1 MGARPLALITE
12 HLDDQ
17 CTAWLAERCEAI
29 RRAPGDASFPH
40 DLARAEALVVR
51 TYTRVDDA
59 LLRAAPALRV
69 VGRAGVGLDN
79 IDLAACAARAVRV
92 VHTPDAN
99 TQAVAEYVIA
109 LILDALRPRP
119 TVGRA
124 MGVDAWKSLRSGSI
138 APRQFGD
145 LTLGILGLGR
155 VGKRVARCAS
165 GFGATVIYHDLV
177 EVPTELRSGA
187 EPVSF
192 DELVHRSDILSVHV
206 DERPTNR
213 GLMNAKILAACPSDL
228 LLINTSRGFVI
239 DPAALARYLRANPAA
254 QAALDVHEPEP
265 PPADHP
271 LMGLANCRLLPHL
284 GAATAA
290 AHRNMSWVVRDVWRV
305 LAGERPEHEA
315 TPAASPR
322 SNQ

>member
-1 MGARPLALITE
+1 MGVRPLAIITE
-12 HLDDQ
+12 HLDNQ
-17 CTAWLAERCEAI
+17 CAAWLAERCEVI
-29 RRAPGDASFPH
+29 RRAPGDASFAH

-51 TYTRVDDA
+51 TYTRVDET

-124 MGVDAWKSLRSGSI
+124 MGVEAWNSLRSASI
-138 APRQFGD
+138 GPHQFGD

-155 VGKRVARCAS
+155 VGTRVARCAS
-165 GFGATVIYHDLV
+165 GFGAHAIYHDLV
-177 EVPTELRSGA
+177 EVPTELRNGA

-192 DELVHRSDILSVHV
+192 DELIHRSDILSIHV
-206 DERPTNR
+206 DERPSNR
-213 GLMNAKILAACPSDL
+213 GLIDAKILASCASEL

-239 DPAALARYLRANPAA
+239 DPVALARFLRANPAA
-254 QAALDVHEPEP
+254 RAVLDVHEPEP

-271 LMGLANCRLLPHL
+271 LIGLANCRLLPHL

-305 LAGERPEHEA
+305 LCSQPTEHEA
-315 TPAASPR
+315 TPAGAGSK
-322 SNQ
+322 Q

>member
-1 MGARPLALITE
+1 MGVRPPALITE

-17 CTAWLAERCEAI
+17 CAAWLAERCEVI
-29 RRAPGDASFPH
+29 RCAPGDAAFAH
-40 DLARAEALVVR
+40 HLARAEALVVR

-109 LILDALRPRP
+109 IILDALRPRP
-119 TVGRA
+119 TVGRDI
-124 MGVDAWKSLRSGSI
+124 GVEAWKSLRTGSI

-165 GFGATVIYHDLV
+165 GFGAAVIYHDLV
-177 EVPTELRSGA
+177 DIHTTMRNGA

-192 DELVHRSDILSVHV
+192 DELIHRSDILTIHV
-206 DERPTNR
+206 DERPSNR
-213 GLMNAKILAACPSDL
+213 GLINSKILASCASEL

-239 DPAALARYLRANPAA
+239 DPAALARFLRANPAA
-254 QAALDVHEPEP
+254 RAALDVHEPEP
-265 PPADHP
+265 PSADHP

-284 GAATAA
+284 GAATAP
-290 AHRNMSWVVRDVWRV
+290 AHRSMSWVVRDVWRV
-305 LAGERPEHEA
+305 LSGEPPDHEA
-315 TPAASPR
+315 TPAGPR